1 MIRPV
6 LVAALLSAAVV
17 AADGALA
24 QDGEDGATGESTP
37 VAEAAPVEIDH
48 RALAQRSLAVLDR
61 QFAGFRDA
69 AATLSDTA
77 TRYCA
82 GDARADALSAAFA
95 RTWVAWAPLDSYQ
108 FGPIQ
113 TSGAAL
119 TVNFLPDEKNFV
131 GRALRDLLQQPPEK
145 QADPV
150 WVAQLSAAVQGL
162 PALELLLTTDVPDCP
177 AAVGISGNL
186 ARVAGQLYADWFGPG
201 GWAEVMLTAGPE
213 NPVYRTPAEVTRT
226 LYTAL
231 DFGLERVEAVRIGR
245 PLGTFEQSFPTR
257 AEAWRSG
264 LTNAIIDAQLE
275 GAQVLVVEGFAT
287 AVPADDLAE
296 LADFFDEARDRL
308 AAVGM
313 PIGEAVKDPV
323 TRFRVETLETRVE
336 ALKDEVGHEVGPNL
350 GVQTG
355 FSSADGD

>member
-1 MIRPV
+1 MNRPV
-6 LVAALLSAAVV
+6 LAAALLSAALM
-17 AADGALA
+17 AAGGTLA
-24 QDGEDGATGESTP
+24 QDGEDDAAGESPP
-37 VAEAAPVEIDH
+37 VAEAGPVEVDH
-48 RALAQRSLAVLDR
+48 RALAERSLAVLDR

-69 AATLSDTA
+69 AATLADTA

-82 GDARADALSAAFA
+82 GETGVEALNAAFA
-95 RTWVAWAPLDSYQ
+95 QTWVAWAPLDSYQ

-119 TVNFLPDEKNFV
+119 VVNFLPDEKNFV

-145 QADPV
+145 QADPA

-162 PALELLLTTDVPDCP
+162 PALELLLTSDVPDCP

-186 ARVAGQLYADWFGPG
+186 ARVAGQLHADWFGPG
-201 GWAEVMLTAGPE
+201 GWAGVMLSAGPE

-264 LTNAIIDAQLE
+264 LTNAIIAAQLD
-275 GAQVLVVEGFAT
+275 GARVLVVDGFAG

-296 LADFFDEARDRL
+296 LGEFFDEVDNRL
-308 AAVGM
+308 TAVGM

-336 ALKDEVGHEVGPNL
+336 GLKDEVDHEVGPNL